1 MAIDLTAAE
10 AKERMGTVLV
20 FPWSCVCHDNHR
32 FIPARGRRGL
42 VASPEYREKK
52 KHAQMTA
59 AYQWRW
65 PLLTGE
71 LVLVADCW
79 FPDKRRR
86 DAGNLRKALTDS
98 LSGIVYADD
107 AQLVSETWRRA
118 GYDKA
123 NPRIEV
129 RLEAA

>member
-1 MAIDLTAAE
+1 MSSL
-10 AKERMGTVLV
+10 LV
-20 FPWSCVCHDNHR
+20 FPWSCVLHDNHR
-32 FIPARGRRGL
+32 FIPARGRKGL
-42 VASPEYREKK
+42 VASPEYRNKK
-52 KHAQMTA
+52 KHAQMHA
-59 AYQWRW
+59 AYQWKGQ
-65 PLLTGE
+65 PLTGE

-86 DAGNLRKALTDS
+86 DSGNFRKMIGDALT
-98 LSGIVYADD
+98 GIVYADD

-118 GYDKA
+118 GYDKV